1 MKQRVTCNYAVLRF
15 RPYQETGEFVNLGVV
30 LFAHAAQFLDFRVET
45 QRHRRVT
52 DFFPE
57 LDVARFRLARATF
70 RKEVLRVKELLFV
83 PSATLNEQER
93 LGVFRELVRP
103 RESVFRFAEVGT
115 VLAEDPEAKLEELF
129 QRYVHR
135 QFAQTTEYQ
144 EVTMARRLG
153 DILQAHD
160 LIKHFR
166 RNAMVG
172 NETFHTKFPF
182 VSEHLNPAGA
192 PIQAIKPL
200 DLDRDEPTKIYD
212 HGDAWIQRVKRLR
225 QVGQAPDRLMF
236 TIRLPKDDPKR
247 LDAANT
253 IRAELS
259 AQGVSVAAEEDETL
273 VLDFARSAVV

>member
-1 MKQRVTCNYAVLRF
+1 MNQRVTCNYAVLRF

-30 LFAHAAQFLDFRVET
+30 LFAHAVPFFDFRVET

-57 LDVARFRLARATF
+57 LDGTRFRLARAAF
-70 RKEVLRVKELLFV
+70 RKEMQRVRHLLLE
-83 PSATLNEQER
+83 PQRALDDQER

-103 RESVFRFAEVGT
+103 RESVFRFAEVST
-115 VLAEDPEAKLEELF
+115 VLADDPAAKLDELF

-144 EVTMARRLG
+144 EIVMARRLG
-153 DILQAHD
+153 DLLQAND

-166 RNAMVG
+166 RNALVG
-172 NETFHTKFPF
+172 NDLFHTKFAF
-182 VSEHLNPAGA
+182 VSERLEPGGV
-192 PIQAIKPL
+192 PLRAIKPL

-225 QVGQAPDRLMF
+225 QMGQAPERMLF
-236 TIRLPKDDPKR
+236 TVRLPEGDDLKVQ
-247 LDAANT
+247 AAAA
-253 IRAELS
+253 IRTELTG
-259 AQGVSVAAEEDETL
+259 QDVIVATEADEQEF
-273 VLDFARSAVV
+273 LDFARSALV